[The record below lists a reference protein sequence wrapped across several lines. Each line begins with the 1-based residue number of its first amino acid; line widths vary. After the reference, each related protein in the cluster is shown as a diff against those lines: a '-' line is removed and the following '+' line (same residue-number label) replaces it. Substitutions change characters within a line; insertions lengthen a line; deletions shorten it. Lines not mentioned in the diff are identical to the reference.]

1 MLIEDLTLY
10 QACLGS
16 FTGIGSCNPMKY
28 RDCIHH
34 LLMDEETEVSRD
46 DVTSPGSWCLRGVK
60 MQAVSPTAELLPG
73 SVHRVPLSC
82 SSR

>member
-1 MLIEDLTLY
+1 
-10 QACLGS
+10 
-16 FTGIGSCNPMKY
+16 
-28 RDCIHH
+28 
-34 LLMDEETEVSRD
+34 MDEETEVSRD